1 MCLISKNF
9 GPVEGSSQSILYAFH
24 ISCPGRKH
32 DETEQEFTLSGSRI
46 VNLHEK
52 QSRQGH
58 KKNVLFE
65 SHIW

>member
-1 MCLISKNF
+1 MCLNSKNF
-9 GPVEGSSQSILYAFH
+9 GPVEGSSQGILYAFH
-24 ISCPGRKH
+24 ISYPRRKK
-32 DETEQEFTLSGSRI
+32 DETDQQFTLPCSKT
-46 VNLHEK
+46 VNIHEN